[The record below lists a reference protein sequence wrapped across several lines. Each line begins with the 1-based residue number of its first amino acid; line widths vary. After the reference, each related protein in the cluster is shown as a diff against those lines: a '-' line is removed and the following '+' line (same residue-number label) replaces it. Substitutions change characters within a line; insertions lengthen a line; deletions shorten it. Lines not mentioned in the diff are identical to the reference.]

1 MALQG
6 TLRDMAVADLIQQ
19 YGQDEKTAVLHITH
33 GNEEAIL
40 YFHEGTVAHAELGD
54 QDGEEVV
61 YHALGWE
68 DGAFS
73 LEMDVSPPTV
83 SITRSWSG
91 LLLEGARRLDEADQE
106 AEILAAEKAME
117 KKMAAQKAADEKG
130 AAKKAAPKP
139 EVKKMAARKRKS
151 ELLADVLSELL
162 QESADIV
169 GAGII
174 GIDGLVYSA
183 NVPFKGMEEDM
194 VGAAAAAAFGL
205 SKRSIQQ
212 LQRGEFTRTLI
223 QGTDGNIVIVE
234 LNSET
239 LLVTIT
245 PSAINLGMAFAEVR
259 DVATQL
265 QDIL

>member
-6 TLRDMAVADLIQQ
+6 NLRDMAVADLIQQ

-73 LEMDVSPPTV
+73 LEMDVSPPTI

-106 AEILAAEKAME
+106 AEILAAEKEME
-117 KKMAAQKAADEKG
+117 EKIAAQEAAD
-130 AAKKAAPKP
+130 KKAAAAKVAQKPK
-139 EVKKMAARKRKS
+139 VKKMARKRKS
-151 ELLADVLSELL
+151 DMLADVLSELL

-169 GAGII
+169 GAGVV
-174 GIDGLVYSA
+174 GTDGLVYSA

-205 SKRSIQQ
+205 SKRGVNQ
-212 LQRGEFTRTLI
+212 LHRGDFTRTLI
-223 QGTDGNIVIVE
+223 QGTDGNIIIVG
-234 LNSET
+234 LNPET
-239 LLVTIT
+239 LLIVLT
-245 PSAINLGMAFAEVR
+245 PDAINLGMAFAEVR
-259 DVATQL
+259 DAVGQL
-265 QDIL
+265 QEIL

>member
-6 TLRDMAVADLIQQ
+6 NLRDMAVADLIQQ

-40 YFHEGTVAHAELGD
+40 YFHEGTVAHAELDD
-54 QDGEEVV
+54 QNGEEAV
-61 YHALGWE
+61 YHTLGWE

-73 LEMDVSPPTV
+73 LEMDVPPPTV

-106 AEILAAEKAME
+106 AEIIAAEKAME
-117 KKMAAQKAADEKG
+117 LDTAAQD
-130 AAKKAAPKP
+130 AAKETTQKPK
-139 EVKKMAARKRKS
+139 VKKMARKRKS
-151 ELLADVLSELL
+151 DMLADVLSELL

-169 GAGII
+169 GAGVV
-174 GIDGLVYSA
+174 GTDGLVYSA

-205 SKRSIQQ
+205 SKRGVNQ
-212 LQRGEFTRTLI
+212 LHRGNFTRTLI
-223 QGTDGNIVIVE
+223 QGDEGNIIIVG
-234 LNSET
+234 LNNET
-239 LLVTIT
+239 LLVTLT
-245 PSAINLGMAFAEVR
+245 PNAINLGMAFAEVR
-259 DVATQL
+259 DAAKHL
-265 QDIL
+265 QEIL

>member
-6 TLRDMAVADLIQQ
+6 NLRDMAVADLIQQ

-33 GNEEAIL
+33 DNEEAIL

-54 QDGEEVV
+54 QNGEEAV

-68 DGAFS
+68 NGAFS
-73 LEMDVSPPTV
+73 LEMDVSPPTA

-106 AEILAAEKAME
+106 AEIIAAEEAME
-117 KKMAAQKAADEKG
+117 QEIAAQN
-130 AAKKAAPKP
+130 AAKETNQKPK
-139 EVKKMAARKRKS
+139 VKKMARRRKS
-151 ELLADVLSELL
+151 DMLADVLSELL

-169 GAGII
+169 GAGVV
-174 GIDGLVYSA
+174 GTDGLVYSA

-205 SKRSIQQ
+205 SRRGVSQ
-212 LQRGEFTRTLI
+212 LHRGNFTRTLI
-223 QGTDGNIVIVE
+223 QGDEGNIIIVG
-234 LNSET
+234 LNDET
-239 LLVTIT
+239 LLVTLT
-245 PSAINLGMAFAEVR
+245 PNAINLGMAFAEVR
-259 DVATQL
+259 DAAKQL
-265 QDIL
+265 QEIL